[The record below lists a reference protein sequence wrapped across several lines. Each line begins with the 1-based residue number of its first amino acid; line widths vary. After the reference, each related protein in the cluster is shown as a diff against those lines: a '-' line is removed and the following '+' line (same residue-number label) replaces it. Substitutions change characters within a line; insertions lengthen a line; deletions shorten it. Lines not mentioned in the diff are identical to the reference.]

1 MTSETH
7 LIDCMELMAKY
18 PDGYFDLACVEII
31 FVMET
36 KDLKSLKCSLS
47 RKSVWKRF

>member
-36 KDLKSLKCSLS
+36 KDLKSLKFNSSKKL
-47 RKSVWKRF
+47 VWKRF